1 MTDETETTPNVG
13 IERDEPTDKLQREL
27 CERIN
32 APLGGNARVVFVL
45 DVSEGKNGRGDAT
58 GSSSLLFD
66 EGKVDIG
73 ALVVGRSLRRM
84 IGAVARGFDGPS
96 REEIVGAI
104 MLKMGK
110 VAEQTLKDSVR
121 FAKDD
126 GDQEDTEEDAAEE
139 EQE

>member
-1 MTDETETTPNVG
+1 MTDENEQTPNVRT
-13 IERDEPTDKLQREL
+13 EREVPNDKLQCEL

-58 GSSSLLFD
+58 GSSILLFD

-73 ALVVGRSLRRM
+73 ALIVGKSLRRM
-84 IGAVARGFDGPS
+84 ISAVARGFDGPS
-96 REEIVGAI
+96 KEKCVGAI

-110 VAEQTLKDSVR
+110 VAEQTLKDIVGS
-121 FAKDD
+121 AKDK
-126 GDQEDTEEDAAEE
+126 GDKEEAEE
-139 EQE
+139 VQE

>member
-1 MTDETETTPNVG
+1 MTDENETTPNVYT
-13 IERDEPTDKLQREL
+13 ERDEPTDKLQREL

-58 GSSSLLFD
+58 GSSILLFD

-73 ALVVGRSLRRM
+73 ALIVGKSLRRM
-84 IGAVARGFDGPS
+84 ISAVARGFDGPS
-96 REEIVGAI
+96 KEECVGAI

-110 VAEQTLKDSVR
+110 VAEQTLKDIVGS
-121 FAKDD
+121 AKDK
-126 GDQEDTEEDAAEE
+126 GDKEEAEE
-139 EQE
+139 VQE